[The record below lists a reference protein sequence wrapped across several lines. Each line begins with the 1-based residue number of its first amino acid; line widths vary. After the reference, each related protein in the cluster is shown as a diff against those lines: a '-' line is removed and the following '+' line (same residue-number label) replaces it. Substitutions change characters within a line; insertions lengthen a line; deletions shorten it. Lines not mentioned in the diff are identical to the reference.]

1 MFFRKTEKK
10 SSQKCFLTPFFCH
23 CSEYS
28 YSSLWCSSAWN
39 SILNPSKFIWTFLV
53 SKAQLVFILPL
64 TCIVTFSRFLS
75 WTPDKYVLLLTWH
88 THLEISWPSQTQH
101 DQHLESWF
109 YPQTDFTCRFL
120 CLSWCN
126 SMLPVSQAKLLE
138 VTLDFFFSHGKLFL

>member
-1 MFFRKTEKK
+1 MFFWKTEKK

-39 SILNPSKFIWTFLV
+39 SILNPSKFIWPFLI
-53 SKAQLVFILPL
+53 SKAVSIHSASDMHCDFLQISFMNSRQVCSTAYL
-64 TCIVTFSRFLS
+64 TYSLGNLMAISNPA
-75 WTPDKYVLLLTWH
+75 WLT
-88 THLEISWPSQTQH
+88 
-101 DQHLESWF
+101 LESWS

-126 SMLPVSQAKLLE
+126 SMPQVSQAKLLE